1 MKKNK
6 DIKLMLMGI
15 AILALYP
22 MCLQF
27 DGNVDGIINNI
38 TFFTGF
44 LSPLI
49 GMPLCIIGFISNS
62 GEKESSDSTSKT
74 EADNETGNDK

>member
-1 MKKNK
+1 
-6 DIKLMLMGI
+6 MLLGI

-27 DGNVDGIINNI
+27 PDGNVDGIINNI

-62 GEKESSDSTSKT
+62 GEKESSDSTSKPG
-74 EADNETGNDK
+74 ADNETGNDK